1 MSGITTFISPLWMN
15 VLVSSEQ
22 TVIMYHGNERI
33 GVVMMRLIVR
43 GIEARR
49 FLKEGETFP
58 EVGIKNNSSVIN
70 MEKRNNELC
79 IDFVF
84 NSIYNPSIATIKI
97 DGTLYYQGEDADEI
111 LEQWGASRSIPNVH
125 IQNAII
131 EKGLMEAVILAKELN
146 VVPPIPLPRI
156 KEEEKKKVEEEFYHG

>member
-1 MSGITTFISPLWMN
+1 
-15 VLVSSEQ
+15 
-22 TVIMYHGNERI
+22 
-33 GVVMMRLIVR
+33 MMQLIVR

-49 FLKEGETFP
+49 FLKDGETFP
-58 EVGIKNNSSVIN
+58 EVGIKNNSSIIN
-70 MEKRNNELC
+70 MEKRDNGIS

-111 LEQWGASRSIPNVH
+111 LEQWGASKTIRNVH

-156 KEEEKKKVEEEFYHG
+156 KEEEKTVEEEFYHG

>member
-1 MSGITTFISPLWMN
+1 
-15 VLVSSEQ
+15 
-22 TVIMYHGNERI
+22 
-33 GVVMMRLIVR
+33 MMRLIVR

-58 EVGIKNNSSVIN
+58 EVGIKNNSSIIN
-70 MEKRNNELC
+70 MEKEDDGIS

-84 NSIYNPSIATIKI
+84 NTIYNPSIATIKI
-97 DGTLYYQGEDADEI
+97 DGTLFYRGEDADTI
-111 LEQWGASRSIPNVH
+111 LEQWRASKTIKNVH

-156 KEEEKKKVEEEFYHG
+156 KEEEKKVEEEFYHG

>member
-1 MSGITTFISPLWMN
+1 M
-15 VLVSSEQ
+15 Q
-22 TVIMYHGNERI
+22 
-33 GVVMMRLIVR
+33 LIVR

-49 FLKEGETFP
+49 FLKDGETFP
-58 EVGIKNNSSVIN
+58 EVGIKNNSSIIN
-70 MEKRNNELC
+70 MEKRDNGIS

-111 LEQWGASRSIPNVH
+111 LEQWGASKTIRNVH

-156 KEEEKKKVEEEFYHG
+156 KEEEKTVEEEFYHG

>member
-1 MSGITTFISPLWMN
+1 MVKDRDKTIIYSRLNRAGASMMK
-15 VLVSSEQ
+15 LV
-22 TVIMYHGNERI
+22 VK
-33 GVVMMRLIVR
+33 

-49 FLKEGETFP
+49 FLKEDEKVP

-70 MEKRNNELC
+70 IEKKDGELA

-84 NSIYNPSIATIKI
+84 STIYTPTIASIKI
-97 DGTLYYQGEDADEI
+97 DGILYYQGDDAEEI
-111 LEQWGASRSIPNVH
+111 FEYWNDKRTIKSTH
-125 IQNAII
+125 IQNVII

-156 KEEEKKKVEEEFYHG
+156 QEKGEKEIQEEFYHG

>member
-1 MSGITTFISPLWMN
+1 
-15 VLVSSEQ
+15 
-22 TVIMYHGNERI
+22 
-33 GVVMMRLIVR
+33 MMQLIVR

-58 EVGIKNNSSVIN
+58 EVGIKNNSSIIN
-70 MEKRNNELC
+70 IEKRDNGIS

-111 LEQWGASRSIPNVH
+111 LEQWGASKTIRNVH
-125 IQNAII
+125 LQNAII

-156 KEEEKKKVEEEFYHG
+156 KEEEKAVEEDFYHG